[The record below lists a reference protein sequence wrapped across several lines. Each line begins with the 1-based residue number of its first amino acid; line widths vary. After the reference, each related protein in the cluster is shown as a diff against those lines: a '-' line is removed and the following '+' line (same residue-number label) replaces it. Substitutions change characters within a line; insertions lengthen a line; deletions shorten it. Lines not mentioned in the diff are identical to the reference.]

1 MEKQIEINGINYI
14 INYNALA
21 YIEHTKLFN
30 RGVFEDVDIV
40 DNFVTKQ
47 TLQTANIKSKFP
59 EISEETIVDQIS
71 RFMRNDIDAF
81 IQAVT
86 RLTYTGIRCVN
97 RNFKSYEEWL
107 MDIKEI
113 RTNDKWIVEVTKL
126 VVSSFC

>member
-71 RFMRNDIDAF
+71 RFM
-81 IQAVT
+81 
-86 RLTYTGIRCVN
+86 
-97 RNFKSYEEWL
+97 S
-107 MDIKEI
+107 
-113 RTNDKWIVEVTKL
+113 
-126 VVSSFC
+126 

>member
-1 MEKQIEINGINYI
+1 MEKTIEINGINYNI
-14 INYNALA
+14 DYNALS
-21 YIEHTKLFN
+21 YIEHTKLFD

-47 TLQTANIKSKFP
+47 TLQTANLKSKFP
-59 EISEETIVDQIS
+59 EISEEAIVEQIS
-71 RFMRNDIDAF
+71 KFMRNDIDAF
-81 IQAVT
+81 IQAIT

-97 RNFKSYEEWL
+97 RSFKSYEEWL

-113 RTNDKWIVEVTKL
+113 KTNDKWIVEVTKL